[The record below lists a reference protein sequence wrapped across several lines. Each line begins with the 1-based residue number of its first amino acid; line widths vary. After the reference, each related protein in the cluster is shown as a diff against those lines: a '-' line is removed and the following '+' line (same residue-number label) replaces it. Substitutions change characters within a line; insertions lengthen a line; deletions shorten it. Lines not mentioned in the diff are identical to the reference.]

1 MIRMSQKKHL
11 QSILPATLLLGSLCL
26 PAPGYGEQ
34 ILATVGS
41 EHITA
46 TQLSL
51 AMESAPFAT
60 RIPSMDEDQQ
70 AQLRGNML
78 VRLVDA
84 ELLRQEALATG
95 MDQEADFKH
104 ELVNYRTSL
113 LYRKYIQGLRDSIVI
128 PDETDGSMKQRYKGN
143 PDALAAAR
151 STYVS
156 KRFKPLKETRFSEL
170 RKRYK
175 VAEYPDRLET
185 DPADDT
191 IVAEGSFF
199 TLRYADFKLPAS
211 ARTPAERAAREP
223 DRLGNFVEMML
234 AAQAA
239 RDSGVTVDD
248 EVAAYRNE
256 ILPQALIRK
265 KEREW
270 VPDEAALRD
279 YFQTH
284 PQLANVPERRHVVQL
299 VLATCDE
306 AQSMRKRIL
315 AGKSLFELASEY
327 STDPY
332 GRKQAGDMGWLA
344 AGSGY
349 PALEDALKELKD
361 GEISEPVKTPRGCHI
376 VMIQER
382 QPSRQRGFA
391 DIHDEVR
398 QALISEH
405 TADYLEQL
413 AKKYPVKWNLPVRPD
428 KQTAA
433 ETGTTPR

>member
-1 MIRMSQKKHL
+1 MKQKKHL
-11 QSILPATLLLGSLCL
+11 QSLLPATLLLVSLCL

-34 ILATVGS
+34 ILATVGR
-41 EHITA
+41 EHITD

-60 RIPSMDEDQQ
+60 RIPSMDEEQQ
-70 AQLRGNML
+70 AQVRGNML

-84 ELLRQEALATG
+84 ELLRLEALTTGVDQAT
-95 MDQEADFKH
+95 DFKH
-104 ELVNYRTSL
+104 ELANYRTSL

-128 PDETDGSMKQRYKGN
+128 PDDTDGAMKQRYKGN

-151 STYVS
+151 ATYVA
-156 KRFKPLKETRFSEL
+156 KRFKPLKETRFKEL
-170 RKRYK
+170 RKRFK
-175 VAEYPDRLET
+175 VTEYPDRLET
-185 DPADDT
+185 DPAGDT
-191 IVAEGSFF
+191 IVAEGNFF
-199 TLRYADFKLPAS
+199 TLRYADVKLPAS
-211 ARTPAERAAREP
+211 ARAPADRPAQER
-223 DRLGNFVEMML
+223 DRLASLIQVML

-239 RDSGVTVDD
+239 RDSGVTVED
-248 EVAAYRNE
+248 EVAAYRDE
-256 ILPQALIRK
+256 ILPQALIQK

-270 VPDEAALRD
+270 VPNEAALRD
-279 YFQTH
+279 YYQMH
-284 PQLANVPERRHVVQL
+284 PQLANVPERRHIAQL
-299 VLATCDE
+299 VLATCNE

-315 AGKSLFELASEY
+315 AGESLFELASEY

-332 GRKQAGDMGWLA
+332 GREHAGDMGWLA

-349 PALEDALKELKD
+349 PALEEALKKLKD

-376 VMIQER
+376 MMIQER

-405 TADYLEQL
+405 AADYLRQL
-413 AKKYPVKWNLPVRPD
+413 AIKYPVKWNLPVRPD

-433 ETGTTPR
+433 ETCTTPR

>member
-1 MIRMSQKKHL
+1 MSQKRRL
-11 QSILPATLLLGSLCL
+11 LSILPAILPLGSLCL
-26 PAPGYGEQ
+26 PAGGYCEQ
-34 ILATVGS
+34 ILATVG
-41 EHITA
+41 HGQVTD

-60 RIPSMDEDQQ
+60 RVPAMDEDQQ

-95 MDQEADFKH
+95 LDQEADFRH
-104 ELVNYRTSL
+104 ELDNYRTSL
-113 LYRKYIQGLRDSIVI
+113 LYRKYIQGLRDSIPI
-128 PDETDGSMKQRYKGN
+128 PGEADGSMKQRYRGN

-151 STYVS
+151 SGYVS
-156 KRFKPLKETRFSEL
+156 KRFKALKATRFDEL
-170 RKRYK
+170 RTRYK
-175 VAEYPDRLET
+175 VAEYPERLET
-185 DPADDT
+185 VPADDT
-191 IVAEGSFF
+191 VVAEGSFF
-199 TLRYADFKLPAS
+199 TLQYADVKLPAG
-211 ARTPAERAAREP
+211 ARTPAERQAQER
-223 DRLGNFVEMML
+223 DRLENLVEKLL

-239 RDSGVTVDD
+239 RDSGATVED
-248 EVAAYRNE
+248 EVDAYRSE
-256 ILPQALIRK
+256 ILPRALLRK

-270 VPDEAALRD
+270 MPDEAALRD

-284 PQLANVPERRHVVQL
+284 AQLALVPERRHIAQL

-315 AGKSLFELASEY
+315 AGESLFELASEY

-332 GRKQAGDMGWLA
+332 GRKHAGDMGWLA

-349 PALEDALKELKD
+349 PALEDALKRLKD
-361 GEISEPVKTPRGCHI
+361 GEISEPVETPRGCHI

-391 DIHDEVR
+391 DVRDEVR

-405 TADYLEQL
+405 AAAYLKRL
-413 AKKYPVKWNLPVRPD
+413 ANKYPVKWNLPVRPD
-428 KQTAA
+428 KRTAA
-433 ETGTTPR
+433 ETGTTPQ

>member
-1 MIRMSQKKHL
+1 MKQKKHL
-11 QSILPATLLLGSLCL
+11 QSLLPATLLLISLCL

-34 ILATVGS
+34 ILATVGR
-41 EHITA
+41 EPITD

-51 AMESAPFAT
+51 AMESAPFAS

-70 AQLRGNML
+70 AQVRGNML

-84 ELLRQEALATG
+84 ELLRLEALATG
-95 MDQEADFKH
+95 VDQATDFKH

-113 LYRKYIQGLRDSIVI
+113 LYRKYIQALRDSIVI
-128 PDETDGSMKQRYKGN
+128 PDEADASMKQRYRGN

-156 KRFKPLKETRFSEL
+156 RRFKPLKVTRFNEL
-170 RKRYK
+170 RKRYE
-175 VAEYPDRLET
+175 VAVYPDRLET
-185 DPADDT
+185 GPADNT
-191 IVAEGSFF
+191 IVATGSFF
-199 TLRYADFKLPAS
+199 TLRYADVKLPAS
-211 ARTPAERAAREP
+211 ARAPADRPAQER
-223 DRLGNFVEMML
+223 DRLARLVEMML

-239 RDSGVTVDD
+239 RDSAVTVED
-248 EVAAYRNE
+248 EVAAYRDE
-256 ILPQALIRK
+256 ILPQALIQK

-279 YFQTH
+279 YYQTH
-284 PQLANVPERRHVVQL
+284 PQLANVPERRHIAQL

-306 AQSMRKRIL
+306 AQSMRRRIL
-315 AGKSLFELASEY
+315 AGASLFELASEY

-332 GRKQAGDMGWLA
+332 GRTHAGDMGWLA

-349 PALEDALKELKD
+349 PALEEALKGLED
-361 GEISEPVKTPRGCHI
+361 GKISEPVRTPRGCHI

-405 TADYLEQL
+405 AADYLRQL
-413 AKKYPVKWNLPVRPD
+413 AIKYPVKWNLPVRPD
-428 KQTAA
+428 RQTAA
-433 ETGTTPR
+433 EPATTPR